1 MNSVDKEVKEIVDS
15 LLENG
20 KGGVYE
26 AHGEDGGVILNALQS
41 APYGGLVQKYNGS
54 CRSYVDLGN
63 YDFIGSTEEGL
74 FSHHIH
80 VFIYDIYKFVILE
93 SQDENPDHGGT
104 CDYASVH
111 MFLKK

>member
-1 MNSVDKEVKEIVDS
+1 MKDEVEEIVTS

-26 AHGEDGGVILNALQS
+26 AHGEDGGVILNVLES
-41 APYGGLVQKYNGS
+41 AAYNCVVKKS
-54 CRSYVDLGN
+54 MYVDLGN
-63 YDFIGSTEEGL
+63 YDFISSTEESL

-80 VFIYDIYKFVILE
+80 VFTYDIYKFIILE
-93 SQDENPDHGGT
+93 SVDEDPDHGGT
-104 CDYASVH
+104 CDYASVQ

>member
-1 MNSVDKEVKEIVDS
+1 MEDELKEIVTS

-20 KGGVYE
+20 KDGVCE

-41 APYGGLVQKYNGS
+41 APHGGHVKK
-54 CRSYVDLGN
+54 RSYVDLGN

-80 VFIYDIYKFVILE
+80 VFIYDIYKFIILE
-93 SQDENPDHGGT
+93 SQDEDPDHGGT